1 MIHKPS
7 YRDKQ
12 TELSHRRWGIGGLEK
27 TLRRVNRNMAPLQAQ
42 LTIVTKTPG
51 TPFIKYPTW
60 RIIKLV
66 NQLHPEQRAY
76 ILLPRL
82 RFNILTETFEP
93 VFVARFDAVAYHKEE
108 FIEIIDRL
116 IELSK
121 AYAL

>member
-1 MIHKPS
+1 MVHKSS

-27 TLRRVNRNMAPLQAQ
+27 TLRGVNRDITSLQVQ

-60 RIIKLV
+60 RIMKLV

-82 RFNILTETFEP
+82 RFNTLTETFEP
-93 VFVARFDAVAYHKEE
+93 VFVAGFDAVAYPEEE